1 MDVHL
6 DIPEDLAQQLASDA
20 NGLARAALWRQ
31 HTLCGAHFA
40 RDYTSPLRH
49 GPR

>member
-20 NGLARAALWRQ
+20 NGLTRAALWRQ
-31 HTLCGAHFA
+31 HNLSVPSATLVII
-40 RDYTSPLRH
+40 P
-49 GPR
+49 